1 MANIVDWFVINFVWI
16 QIASILI
23 STLLIVAIVR
33 LIIKIDYFSDRRE
46 YGREIWKIKEL
57 RNIKLKELWKTTLKM
72 ISQPNPEKWKA
83 ALIAVD
89 YFFDDTLK
97 AVGYLGSSEVERL
110 SKVEKEKISNI
121 DDLKKIHLEILQ
133 LRAEE
138 NSVLD
143 HEKAKEYLRAYRQA
157 FRQLGYME

>member
-89 YFFDDTLK
+89 DFFDDTLK